1 MIAIRL
7 TSLRMR
13 AHVSRYTTNFRA
25 QQTAVMM
32 SKRQNQSLG
41 ALNPLLSQS
50 MVLAWFL
57 YVTFCDFFFFDFS
70 FPPLVV

>member
-25 QQTAVMM
+25 QQTARRMTTMVMMMM
-32 SKRQNQSLG
+32 SKRQSLG
-41 ALNPLLSQS
+41 ALNPLPSQS
-50 MVLAWFL
+50 IVLALFC
-57 YVTFCDFFFFDFS
+57 YVFRLIST
-70 FPPLVV
+70 

>member
-1 MIAIRL
+1 L

-50 MVLAWFL
+50 MVLA
-57 YVTFCDFFFFDFS
+57 
-70 FPPLVV
+70 